1 MNRDT
6 IGPNPSSATS
16 LILCVEDESD
26 LRSDI
31 VEELMAAGHDVMA
44 AGNGREALDLLDE
57 RRPDLVLCD
66 ITMPVM
72 GGFEFMKEMRRRWPH
87 FGDVPFVF
95 LTALADREHII
106 HGKTAGADDYLVK
119 PIDYDVLLATIQARL
134 AQVQRMRNA
143 GLAGFEQERKALTA
157 LAARGASDAIAA
169 IGSTLDR
176 MAAGVILLETGG
188 AMKFM
193 NSTARDL
200 ITEADGIAWGNTG
213 LRGATP
219 PATQSLKQALA
230 DVASTPAARRTI
242 TLPRSLR
249 LPLLVEVNSLR
260 AEENLSSLSTAVF
273 IVDPERRSP
282 LSPLVAAH
290 LYGLTPTEAR
300 LAAALTD
307 GKRLDEIGAEM
318 GVAQTTITF
327 HLQNIFRK
335 TQTSRQ
341 ADLVA
346 LLMRS
351 ATALKTE
358 G

>member
-1 MNRDT
+1 MNQKSGNHSQSPGTR
-6 IGPNPSSATS
+6 

-31 VEELMAAGHDVMA
+31 AEELIAAGHDVMT
-44 AGNGREALDLLDE
+44 AGNGREALALLE
-57 RRPDLVLCD
+57 AQKPDLILCD

-72 GGFEFMKEMRRRWPH
+72 GGYELMKEMRRRWPD
-87 FGDVPFVF
+87 FADVPFIF

-106 HGKTAGADDYLVK
+106 HGKSAGADDYLVK
-119 PIDYDVLLATIQARL
+119 PIDYDVLVATVKARL

-143 GLAGFEQERKALTA
+143 GSAGFEQERKALME
-157 LAARGASDAIAA
+157 LAAKETDDAIKA

-176 MAAGVILLETGG
+176 MAAGVILLEIGDTV
-188 AMKFM
+188 KFM
-193 NSTARDL
+193 NSTARD
-200 ITEADGIAWGNTG
+200 IIAEADGIAWGNTG
-213 LRGATP
+213 LRGAIP
-219 PATQSLKQALA
+219 PATQLLKQTLA
-230 DVASTPAARRTI
+230 DVSNGPTASRTI
-242 TLPRSLR
+242 TMPRSLR

-260 AEENLSSLSTAVF
+260 SKERASPLSAAIF

-282 LSPLVAAH
+282 LSPQVAAH

-307 GKRLDEIGAEM
+307 GKRLDEIGNEM